1 MLPNPVERSL
11 LSYGVLTFLEE
22 EETNRRR
29 AEEKVRQKPDSPA
42 LYLHT
47 RWWEAVRDWHEAL
60 RMLNVALF
68 ENQALLR
75 PDDTENVTL
84 FEHKALFGRAKE
96 LAGAAREEEWARG
109 HALLEELS

>member
-11 LSYGVLTFLEE
+11 LSYGVLTFLEA

-29 AEEKVRQKPDSPA
+29 AEEKVRQNPDSPA

-60 RMLNVALF
+60 RMLTLAQWENVALF
-68 ENQALLR
+68 E
-75 PDDTENVTL
+75 DTENVTL
-84 FEHKALFGRAKE
+84 SENQALFGRAKE
-96 LAGAAREEEWARG
+96 LVNAASEEEWARG

>member
-47 RWWEAVRDWHEAL
+47 RWWEAVRDWHEAG
-60 RMLNVALF
+60 RMLTLAQW
-68 ENQALLR
+68 EWR
-75 PDDTENVTL
+75 DDTENVTL

-96 LAGAAREEEWARG
+96 LAGAASEEEWARG

>member
-11 LSYGVLTFLEE
+11 LSYGVLTFLEA

-29 AEEKVRQKPDSPA
+29 AEEKVRQNPDSPA

-60 RMLNVALF
+60 RMLTLAQW
-68 ENQALLR
+68 EWA
-75 PDDTENVTL
+75 DDTENVTL
-84 FEHKALFGRAKE
+84 FENQALFGRAKE